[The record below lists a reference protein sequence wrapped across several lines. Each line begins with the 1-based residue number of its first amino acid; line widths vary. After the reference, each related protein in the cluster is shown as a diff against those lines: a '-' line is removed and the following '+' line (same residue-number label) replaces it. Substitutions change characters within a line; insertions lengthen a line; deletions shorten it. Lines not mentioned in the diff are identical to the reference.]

1 MLPDEGNHGACV
13 VAWLT
18 LAPEELGP
26 GALLDLFDRGLDAVW
41 QRANA
46 TLGDVTLT
54 AIADRVVYTV
64 AETHPLVAALKVGP
78 AGFRFDDLRAERHL
92 RAADVREIAR
102 LVLTELLTVLGTLTA
117 EILTPSLHAELG
129 AVGRESSTPDDAGS
143 HA

>member
-1 MLPDEGNHGACV
+1 MLPDEGNHAECV
-13 VAWLT
+13 DAWLAR
-18 LAPEELGP
+18 APAELGP

-92 RAADVREIAR
+92 RAVDVREVAR
-102 LVLTELLTVLGTLTA
+102 RVLTELLTVLGTLTA
-117 EILTPSLHAELG
+117 EILTPSLHQELDG
-129 AVGRESSTPDDAGS
+129 VGPDGS
-143 HA
+143 RPDGGTHT